1 MHQAAAAQQATDRVS
16 GIDPDSLVSIAE
28 VTLPPPSEA
37 QLPVQLDE
45 YRHTWT
51 VTAANPNLQIAGH
64 FANQVQ
70 PGFWAFGFVAAR
82 RD

>member
-1 MHQAAAAQQATDRVS
+1 
-16 GIDPDSLVSIAE
+16 
-28 VTLPPPSEA
+28 LPPPSEA

-82 RD
+82 RDQRRPACPGRTAHRLPARTPRCPA